1 MKNLK
6 LYESNSEKKTT
17 EFDGSEKIVYTQF
30 TFSAKVL
37 V

>member
-6 LYESNSEKKTT
+6 LYESNSEKKPT
-17 EFDGSEKIVYTQF
+17 EFDESEKIVYTQF